1 MIRCFASFE
10 GRQLEFNR
18 GIRIGVKPVEGWD
31 SVFDA
36 RKMDAISSSES
47 TLDCDRLRF
56 NLDPQD
62 QVMSRIA
69 GASREGGRCRRLMES
84 SFGHATSRVCL
95 KGMLHEL
102 PTHLPKIYSP
112 LRGRPNS
119 PAVFRQVLPDGSPG
133 PEGAVRSMTVR
144 LER

>member
-1 MIRCFASFE
+1 MGF
-10 GRQLEFNR
+10 G
-18 GIRIGVKPVEGWD
+18 
-31 SVFDA
+31 FDA
-36 RKMDAISSSES
+36 RKWMRSHPVSQ
-47 TLDCDRLRF
+47 LYCDRLRF

-69 GASREGGRCRRLMES
+69 GASARWEMSAVDES

-112 LRGRPNS
+112 LRGMNS
-119 PAVFRQVLPDGSPG
+119 PAVFRQVLPDGS
-133 PEGAVRSMTVR
+133 ES
-144 LER
+144 